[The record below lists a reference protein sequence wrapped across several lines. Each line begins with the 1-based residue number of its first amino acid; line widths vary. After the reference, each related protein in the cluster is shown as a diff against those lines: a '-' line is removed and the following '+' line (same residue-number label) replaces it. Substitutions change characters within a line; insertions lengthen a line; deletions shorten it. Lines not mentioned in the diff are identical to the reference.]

1 MKTQEM
7 TEIKALVLLPEL
19 KSPNSKYIP
28 RHPLLIGGSVKME
41 GRWTA
46 EEVLSFCERQAKAQG
61 FAPCELDIEYSYVDG
76 EGDYFTAQ
84 IEGKEEA

>member
-41 GRWTA
+41 GRWTV
-46 EEVLSFCERQAKAQG
+46 EEVLSFCER
-61 FAPCELDIEYSYVDG
+61 
-76 EGDYFTAQ
+76 
-84 IEGKEEA
+84 